1 MEKKYTIKNITVHQ
15 DAQKLAITWQDNHES
30 IYPLEG
36 LRRACPC
43 VFCQGGHENM
53 GKPVDP
59 EIFKTPPSRT
69 WKINDMKITG
79 NYAIQIIWDD
89 GHQTGIYRFDKLR
102 NMCPVENGVS
112 V

>member
-1 MEKKYTIKNITVHQ
+1 MDKKYIIKNITVHKE
-15 DAQKLAITWQDNHES
+15 DQKLSVDWQDGHES

-59 EIFKTPPSRT
+59 KVFQTPPTRRWT
-69 WKINDMKITG
+69 ITDMQITG
-79 NYAIQIIWDD
+79 NYAIQIFWDD
-89 GHQTGIYRFDKLR
+89 GHKTGIYRFDRLR
-102 NMCPVENGVS
+102 DMCPVENEVNL
-112 V
+112 